1 MDYPAHFNK
10 SDHLFNNFYS
20 LKVLISE
27 TFTKSTCGNSRHFQ
41 FSLVK
46 LLELMKALEQ
56 LSDVNF
62 LLDDNLFVF
71 FNLISS
77 LRINSKTLFLSH
89 VS

>member
-46 LLELMKALEQ
+46 LLELMKASEQ

-77 LRINSKTLFLSH
+77 WP
-89 VS
+89 